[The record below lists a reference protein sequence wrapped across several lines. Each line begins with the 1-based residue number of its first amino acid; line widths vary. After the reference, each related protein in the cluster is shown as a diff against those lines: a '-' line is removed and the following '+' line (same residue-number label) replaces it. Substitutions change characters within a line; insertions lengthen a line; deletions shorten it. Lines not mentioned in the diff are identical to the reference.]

1 MACGQG
7 RAIILAGVHII
18 GHSGWN
24 RIHRLFERRLAY
36 LGFQQ
41 ALGAKVRR
49 HFETYLLARLHTY
62 AITYSNDAS
71 GVLEWN
77 MWLD

>member
-1 MACGQG
+1 MDKVE
-7 RAIILAGVHII
+7 RLYWRGVHII
-18 GHSGWN
+18 GCLGWI

-36 LGFQQ
+36 LGFHQ

-49 HFETYLLARLHTY
+49 HFEMYLLARLHTHV
-62 AITYSNDAS
+62 ITYSNDAS
-71 GVLEWN
+71 GALEWN